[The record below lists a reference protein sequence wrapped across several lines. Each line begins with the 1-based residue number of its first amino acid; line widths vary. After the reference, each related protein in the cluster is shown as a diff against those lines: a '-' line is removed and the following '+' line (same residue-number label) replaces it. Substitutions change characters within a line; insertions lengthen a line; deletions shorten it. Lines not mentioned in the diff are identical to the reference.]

1 MKRIS
6 ILGSTGSIG
15 TQTLEI
21 CREYKNDYKVVAL
34 SCNRS
39 SELMLKQII
48 EFEPEYAVCYDEI
61 SYKKL
66 KKEINTLSIKVKLL
80 TGLEG
85 LKEISA
91 LVDTDIVVSALVGN
105 IGLEPTIEAIKCGK
119 RVALANKEVLVTSG
133 ELIMALAKEYK
144 SEIIPVDS
152 EHSAIFQCLQG
163 NKYSEIDK
171 VILTASGGPFRQK
184 TKKEI
189 ESSNVSMALKHPNWT
204 MGQKITIDSA
214 TLMNKGL
221 EVIEAKWLFDVSP
234 DQIDVVVHPES
245 IIHSMVE
252 YKDSSV
258 IAQLGLPDMKL
269 PILYSFTYPDRVNS
283 DYKRLDLTELSKLTF
298 EKPKLDIF
306 PCLEL
311 AFDALRKGGTYTTVL
326 NAANEELVNLF
337 INEKIGFYDISN
349 NIEKMIGKHSNIMKP
364 NLADILAVD
373 KETREKIRSI
383 YRSY

>member
-1 MKRIS
+1 MKKIS

-39 SELMLKQII
+39 TELMLKQIV
-48 EFEPEYAVCYDEI
+48 EFEPEYAVCYDEV
-61 SYKKL
+61 SYKNL
-66 KKEINTLSIKVKLL
+66 KNEIDTLSIKVKLL
-80 TGLEG
+80 PGLEG
-85 LKEISA
+85 LKQISA
-91 LVDTDIVVSALVGN
+91 LPDTDIVVSSLVGN

-133 ELIMALAKEYK
+133 ELIMALAKEYN

-152 EHSAIFQCLQG
+152 EHSAIFQCLEG

-171 VILTASGGPFRQK
+171 IILTASGGPFRQK
-184 TKKEI
+184 TKAEI
-189 ESSNVSMALKHPNWT
+189 EKTDVSMALKHPNWT

-221 EVIEAKWLFDVSP
+221 EVIEAKWLFDVTP

-245 IIHSMVE
+245 IIHSMVQ

-269 PILYSFTYPDRVNS
+269 PILYSFTYPDRVDS

-298 EKPKLDIF
+298 EKPKFDVF

-337 INEKIGFYDISN
+337 INEKIRFYDISD
-349 NIEKMIGKHSNIMKP
+349 NIEKMIGKHNNIMKP
-364 NLADILAVD
+364 TLDDILAVD
-373 KETREKIRSI
+373 KETREQIRTI
-383 YRSY
+383 YR